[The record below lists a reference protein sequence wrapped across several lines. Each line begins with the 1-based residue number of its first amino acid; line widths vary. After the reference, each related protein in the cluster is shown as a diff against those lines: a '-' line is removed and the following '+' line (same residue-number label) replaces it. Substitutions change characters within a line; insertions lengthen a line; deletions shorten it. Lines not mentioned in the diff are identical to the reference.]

1 MAFGHASVM
10 HQALARE
17 RSHQMGLES
26 LGPGAKR
33 LILATPL
40 QDILK
45 FRNDPLLYIVLNP
58 LCMDGQIVAVCLVK
72 KSSLLERF
80 VCKPVWEMSLFR
92 YLFLNEEWGEP
103 IPTAYS
109 YGYLW
114 AAHTLFY
121 WHRDQDMVWA
131 SLSKSFKWNRVSKLK
146 PWSFFIWNL
155 RKNLMTR
162 IPKSLKSMDSSTW
175 DFSYFAYRWS
185 NRLPTC
191 ASEASMTLWNWD

>member
-1 MAFGHASVM
+1 M
-10 HQALARE
+10 HQALAKE

-33 LILATPL
+33 LILATL

-45 FRNDPLLYIVLNP
+45 IRNDPLLYS
-58 LCMDGQIVAVCLVK
+58 QIVAVCLGK
-72 KSSLLERF
+72 KVHCWRDLFASQFERCHCF
-80 VCKPVWEMSLFR
+80 VIYSWD
-92 YLFLNEEWGEP
+92 EEWGEP

-131 SLSKSFKWNRVSKLK
+131 SLSKSFK
-146 PWSFFIWNL
+146 
-155 RKNLMTR
+155 
-162 IPKSLKSMDSSTW
+162 
-175 DFSYFAYRWS
+175 
-185 NRLPTC
+185 
-191 ASEASMTLWNWD
+191 

>member
-1 MAFGHASVM
+1 M

-26 LGPGAKR
+26 LGQGAKR

-80 VCKPVWEMSLFR
+80 VCKPV
-92 YLFLNEEWGEP
+92 
-103 IPTAYS
+103 
-109 YGYLW
+109 
-114 AAHTLFY
+114 
-121 WHRDQDMVWA
+121 
-131 SLSKSFKWNRVSKLK
+131 
-146 PWSFFIWNL
+146 
-155 RKNLMTR
+155 
-162 IPKSLKSMDSSTW
+162 
-175 DFSYFAYRWS
+175 
-185 NRLPTC
+185 
-191 ASEASMTLWNWD
+191 